1 VRDSGLEL
9 STRLHCTHVIV
20 PLLRDPA
27 EDETSRERGE
37 QSVRPRQTDV
47 ERHFEPS
54 AFRVRE
60 QPVRIVRVPHVRAS
74 VGLPT
79 VRRSQAYKEPRGER
93 EPHGSGLFHFDQGSL
108 PTEHMACAQPDSAQF
123 GVTIPKFRAPRI
135 DIRKR
140 GSKPL
145 RYSEEHA
152 RRIHLWHKKA
162 AARSSREASRCW
174 LHLSPRTISPF
185 QANHP
190 IVRGGQSAGHLSPN
204 LYERGAKSRQVPE
217 TPEVCKVDG
226 RPSSCLIT
234 LALSSR
240 LPFHDLNGSRHS
252 P

>member
-1 VRDSGLEL
+1 MPEPGWPPSANLHRASARSKASRETDLRSRCRRTFLSSWGQSPNRLSTAYRLLSGGVATVRDSGLEL

-37 QSVRPRQTDV
+37 QSVRPRHVDV

-54 AFRVRE
+54 TFRVRE
-60 QPVRIVRVPHVRAS
+60 QPVRIMRVPHVRS
-74 VGLPT
+74 GVGLPT

-152 RRIHLWHKKA
+152 RRIHLRHKKGRGEKQPRGLPLLDA
-162 AARSSREASRCW
+162 PVPTDDLPIPSESSNR
-174 LHLSPRTISPF
+174 
-185 QANHP
+185 
-190 IVRGGQSAGHLSPN
+190 
-204 LYERGAKSRQVPE
+204 
-217 TPEVCKVDG
+217 
-226 RPSSCLIT
+226 
-234 LALSSR
+234 
-240 LPFHDLNGSRHS
+240 
-252 P
+252 

>member
-1 VRDSGLEL
+1 MSPRVRPGTIGEPFVHGLPPALWRVATVRDSGLEL

-37 QSVRPRQTDV
+37 QSVRSRQTDV

-108 PTEHMACAQPDSAQF
+108 PAEHMACAQPDSAQF
-123 GVTIPKFRAPRI
+123 GVTIQKFRAPRI

-174 LHLSPRTISPF
+174 MHLSPRTISPF

-190 IVRGGQSAGHLSPN
+190 IVRGGQSAGRWSMAFL
-204 LYERGAKSRQVPE
+204 G
-217 TPEVCKVDG
+217 
-226 RPSSCLIT
+226 
-234 LALSSR
+234 
-240 LPFHDLNGSRHS
+240 
-252 P
+252 